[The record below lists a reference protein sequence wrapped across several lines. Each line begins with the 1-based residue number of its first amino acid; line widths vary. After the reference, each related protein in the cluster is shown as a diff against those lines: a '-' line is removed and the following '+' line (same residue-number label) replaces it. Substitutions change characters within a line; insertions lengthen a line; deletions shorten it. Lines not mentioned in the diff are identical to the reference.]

1 MLKKYLYSMG
11 ILLKFGDSEVWAH
24 EWTSRACEMAGKF
37 LGVSYILLF
46 EVRVCHF
53 QKTLPG
59 VYNIQKI
66 QNFVLEDNLCLGK
79 ALWTRMF

>member
-1 MLKKYLYSMG
+1 MS
-11 ILLKFGDSEVWAH
+11 
-24 EWTSRACEMAGKF
+24 GKV

-59 VYNIQKI
+59 VYNIQKT
-66 QNFVLEDNLCLGK
+66 QNLVLVDNLCLGK
-79 ALWTRMF
+79 VLLARVF